1 MRAIGLTVSTAMASM
16 LIASAAFAGPAVAT
30 RYTVPDRWKNA
41 PATQDACLARAEAAI
56 LDTGFTDIER
66 TEQTRYGTMRE
77 YTAAVRC
84 IMDKQVVL
92 IIVSGPAR
100 PTADRGA
107 AALFQ
112 NFEAGQ

>member
-1 MRAIGLTVSTAMASM
+1 MNAIKLSISAVTASA
-16 LIASAAFAGPAVAT
+16 LIASAALAGPAVAT
-30 RYTVPDRWKNA
+30 RYTVPERWKNA

-56 LDTGFTDIER
+56 LDTGFTGIER

-100 PTADRGA
+100 QTADRGA

-112 NFEAGQ
+112 NFEAGR